1 MSLSRKVDVQPAPG
15 ASLSRFL
22 AAFGV
27 VVSLFIA
34 TPALA
39 VPTILFTD
47 LGEGPPSLT
56 ASTGIDVTGS
66 VIGPGETYLLS
77 AILHIPLGQGVL
89 GFLQPSYTFVLL
101 EADGS
106 ISDILTL
113 TTPQGFGGQVGP
125 DWQEFISVAFTSAD
139 GLARAPAA
147 DCVLTETGLVQTCH
161 LFSQTQDNIL
171 DIQIRSGAVEAP
183 EPASL
188 ALLGLGLAGLAFSR
202 RKQAS

>member
-1 MSLSRKVDVQPAPG
+1 MSRYLGNSLSK
-15 ASLSRFL
+15 LL
-22 AAFGV
+22 AAIGV
-27 VVSLFIA
+27 VVTLSIA

-39 VPTILFTD
+39 VPSILFHD
-47 LGEGPPSLT
+47 LTEGPPSLS

-77 AILHIPLGQGVL
+77 AILHIPFGQGVL

-113 TTPQGFGGQVGP
+113 TTPQGTGGPGAN
-125 DWQEFISVAFTSAD
+125 DWLEFISVAFTSED
-139 GLARAPAA
+139 GLVRPPAA

-161 LFSQTQDNIL
+161 LFSQTGDNIL
-171 DIQIRSGAVEAP
+171 DIQIQSDVVEKAP

-188 ALLGLGLAGLAFSR
+188 ALLGLGLVALGFSR
-202 RKQAS
+202 RRKA